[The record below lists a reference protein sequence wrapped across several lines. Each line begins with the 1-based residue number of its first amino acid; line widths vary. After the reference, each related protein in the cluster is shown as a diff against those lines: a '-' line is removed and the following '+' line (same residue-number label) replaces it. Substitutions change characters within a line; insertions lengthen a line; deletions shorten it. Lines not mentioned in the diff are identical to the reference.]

1 MSRELIAIIE
11 QIERE
16 KGIKKDVLVKA
27 VESALL
33 SAVKRV
39 IDAKPN
45 ENLDVKLDPETGD
58 IKAFRNNEEIT
69 NVDFGR
75 IAASAARQVIIQKI
89 REAEKDVV
97 FGEFQGKTG
106 EIVSGTVYRFE
117 KGNIIIDLLGKAEGL
132 LPKSEQIPKEETR
145 QGQRLRAMILE
156 VKKDN
161 RGPQIILTRKHQNL
175 VKKLFELEVP
185 EIYEGIVEIRS
196 ISRQAGER
204 TKIAVWSKDE
214 KVDSVGACVGMRGGR
229 VKNIVNELSGEKID
243 IVRYH
248 DDIREYIK
256 ASLLP
261 AEVSEIRLNKDAK
274 RAEVI
279 VADDQLSLA
288 IGKHGQNVRL
298 ASKLVGWE
306 LDVRT
311 RAMAEAAAQDAAK
324 QAAAA
329 TGEAGAEGQA
339 QPQEA
344 AAGAPAQEAAGKP
357 KAKRA
362 KKPKAKKEKP
372 APQEAAEEG
381 TEAQKAPGIAD
392 LDGIGEK
399 TLGAL
404 NGAGFNTVRDIAA
417 ADVEALVK
425 VKGIAK
431 AKAQKLIAQA
441 KKLSGA

>member
-16 KGIKKDVLVKA
+16 KGIKKEVLVSA

-33 SAVKRV
+33 SAVRRV

-45 ENLDVKLDPETGD
+45 EELEVKLDPETGD
-58 IKAFRNNEEIT
+58 IKAFRNKEEIT

-97 FGEFQGKTG
+97 FGEFQGKVG
-106 EIVSGTVYRFE
+106 EIISGTVYRFD
-117 KGNIIIDLLGKAEGL
+117 KGNIVIDMLGKAEGL
-132 LPKSEQIPKEETR
+132 LLKNEQIPKEEMR
-145 QGQRLRAMILE
+145 QGQRIRAIILE

-161 RGPQIILTRKHQNL
+161 RGPQIILSRKHHSF

-185 EIYEGIVEIRS
+185 EIYEGIVEVKS
-196 ISRQAGER
+196 ISRQPGER

-256 ASLLP
+256 AALLP
-261 AEVSEIRLNKDAK
+261 AEVSEIKLDKNTKH
-274 RAEVI
+274 AEVI

-298 ASKLVGWE
+298 ASKLVDWE

-311 RAMAEAAAQDAAK
+311 RAMAEAAAQEAQKKLEAQK
-324 QAAAA
+324 PAAA
-329 TGEAGAEGQA
+329 EAE
-339 QPQEA
+339 
-344 AAGAPAQEAAGKP
+344 APAQEAEA
-357 KAKRA
+357 AA
-362 KKPKAKKEKP
+362 EEKPKAKKAKTKKAKAKEDKP
-372 APQEAAEEG
+372 AEEPAQETPAVS
-381 TEAQKAPGIAD
+381 D
-392 LDGIGEK
+392 LDGVGVKTVEKLAEAGFK
-399 TLGAL
+399 TLE
-404 NGAGFNTVRDIAA
+404 DIAK
-417 ADVEALVK
+417 ADSNALAQ
-425 VKGIAK
+425 VKGITAAK
-431 AKAQKLIAQA
+431 AEKLIAQA
-441 KKLSGA
+441 AKLTGK